1 MNPKTEEAEMLK
13 LRTEELILKTEELK
27 QTSNS
32 LLASNHALE
41 LKTEELTKIH
51 AELFE
56 SNHQLAS
63 VNKELATTNKMFAD
77 TNKRFAQLNEELS
90 ATNKELARVNE
101 ELALANEKAKSKEVT
116 TREFINIAAHELRTP
131 AQSILGYAELAN
143 IDPELSK
150 HDKQGILDAIYRN
163 AKRLKKLTRDILDVT
178 KIESNTLQLNKEVF
192 NLNDVISNLVSDLKT
207 QTINI
212 PKGTVI
218 VKYTP
223 YRGGTKWINNDN
235 NHNDNAFI
243 IEADKERIAQVID
256 NILDNAFK
264 FTKAKLKEGGVE
276 TIGVD
281 AQKNDDQAIISIM
294 DTGTGVDCGI
304 MSRLFEKFAT
314 KSYQGTGLGLFI
326 SKSIVEAHGG
336 RIWAQNNPN
345 GRGATFVFSLP
356 LSK

>member
-13 LRTEELILKTEELK
+13 LRTEELVLKTEELK

-41 LKTEELTKIH
+41 LKTEELAKIH
-51 AELFE
+51 TDLFE

-143 IDPELSK
+143 TDPELSK

-178 KIESNTLQLNKEVF
+178 KIESNMLQLNKEVF

-207 QTINI
+207 QTTNI

-223 YRGGTKWINNDN
+223 YRGGTKWISNN

-276 TIGVD
+276 TISVD
-281 AQKNDDQAIISIM
+281 AQNNDDQAIISIM
-294 DTGTGVDCGI
+294 DTGTGVDPEI

-314 KSYQGTGLGLFI
+314 KSYQGTGLGLFK

>member
-41 LKTEELTKIH
+41 LKTEELAKIH

-143 IDPELSK
+143 TDPELSK

-178 KIESNTLQLNKEVF
+178 KIESNMLQLNKEVF

-207 QTINI
+207 QTTNI

-223 YRGGTKWINNDN
+223 YRGGTKWISNN

-276 TIGVD
+276 TISVD
-281 AQKNDDQAIISIM
+281 AQNNDDQAIISIM
-294 DTGTGVDCGI
+294 DTGTGVDPEI

-314 KSYQGTGLGLFI
+314 KSYQGTGLGLFK

>member
-1 MNPKTEEAEMLK
+1 VA
-13 LRTEELILKTEELK
+13 
-27 QTSNS
+27 
-32 LLASNHALE
+32 
-41 LKTEELTKIH
+41 
-51 AELFE
+51 
-56 SNHQLAS
+56 
-63 VNKELATTNKMFAD
+63 
-77 TNKRFAQLNEELS
+77 
-90 ATNKELARVNE
+90 
-101 ELALANEKAKSKEVT
+101 

-131 AQSILGYAELAN
+131 AQSILGYAELAKT
-143 IDPELSK
+143 DPELSI

-163 AKRLKKLTRDILDVT
+163 ANRLKKLTRDILDVA
-178 KIESNTLQLNKEVF
+178 KIESNMLQLYKEVF

-207 QTINI
+207 QTTNI
-212 PKGTVI
+212 PKGKVI

-223 YRGGTKWINNDN
+223 YRGGTKRINNN
-235 NHNDNAFI
+235 NHYDNAII
-243 IEADKERIAQVID
+243 IEADKERIAQVIS
-256 NILDNAFK
+256 NILDNAVK

-276 TIGVD
+276 TIGID
-281 AQKNDDQAIISIM
+281 AQKNDDQAIISIG
-294 DTGTGVDCGI
+294 DTGTGVDSGI